1 MLTLDTSDTIYSV
14 SSPLHWRKKK
24 QTLKVKKWKI
34 FSEAFAIGGRKGK
47 ALKLKISDANL
58 QTAVKSLRAIRVK
71 ARRRALKKSDS
82 D

>member
-14 SSPLHWRKKK
+14 SLPLHWRKKK
-24 QTLKVKKWKI
+24 QTLKVKNWKI
-34 FSEAFAIGGRKGK
+34 FLVPFAIGGRRGK

-58 QTAVKSLRAIRVK
+58 ETAVKSLRVVKVK

-82 D
+82 N